1 MSSSMTIESLNFFP
15 FDASSLL
22 VALPEI
28 FLLSAIVVILLLD
41 LFLSKKFKQATYY
54 LTQFSLLATGAFAFN
69 LIGHDPTVIFS
80 NSFVLDDMASVFK
93 VFMMGGTMLAMV
105 YSRQYLTVHGLFRG
119 EFFTLVLLAVLGM
132 MVMVSG
138 YSLLTLYLGLEILS
152 LSLYTLI
159 AIARERTDAV
169 ESALKYFVL
178 GAIASGLLLYGMSMI
193 YGISGSLN
201 ISEIAAFA
209 SSSTLDSRETLITN
223 FGLVFLVIGIAFKL
237 GAVPFH
243 NWVPDVYQGS
253 PTAVTM
259 FISTVP
265 KIAAVAMLVRILID
279 GLGAMQPYWSD
290 LFMALAVLSI
300 ALGSVVALMQTNI
313 KRMLAYSTISH
324 IGFIMLGVATGVVTG
339 YASAVFYVLAYVLM
353 SLAAFGI
360 IILLNKKGF
369 EADLISDYKGLS
381 KHSPWFAL
389 MMLIIMFSMAGVP
402 PFIGFYSKLFV
413 LQQVISAG
421 FVTIAIIAVVFA
433 VISAYYYL
441 QIIKSMYFDET
452 DKEMSISAPMDM
464 QLVLSINAVL
474 ILVVGLFPDYWMQLA
489 ISLF

>member
-1 MSSSMTIESLNFFP
+1 MINTFQ
-15 FDASSLL
+15 FDTSSLL
-22 VALPEI
+22 LILPEI

-41 LFLSKKFKQATYY
+41 LFLSKPFKQITYY
-54 LTQFSLLATGAFAFN
+54 LTQFSLLITGILSFN
-69 LIGHDPTVIFS
+69 LIGHTDTVIFS

-93 VFMMGGTMLAMV
+93 VMMAGATMVAMV
-105 YSRQYLTVHGLFRG
+105 YSRHYLMQHQLFRG
-119 EFFTLVLLAVLGM
+119 EYFVLVLLSVLGM

-152 LSLYTLI
+152 LSLYALI
-159 AIARERTDAV
+159 AIARERSVAI
-169 ESALKYFVL
+169 EAALKYFVL

-201 ISEIAAFA
+201 IADIAVF
-209 SSSTLDSRETLITN
+209 SSNTDLGSKETLIIN

-243 NWVPDVYQGS
+243 MWVPDVYQGA
-253 PTAVTM
+253 PTCTTM

-290 LFMALAVLSI
+290 LFALLALLSI

-313 KRMLAYSTISH
+313 KRLLAYSTISH
-324 IGFIMLGVATGVVTG
+324 IGFILLGFMTGVVSG
-339 YASAVFYVLAYVLM
+339 YGAAVFYVLVYVLM
-353 SLAAFGI
+353 SLAGFGV
-360 IILLNKKGF
+360 IILLNKSGF
-369 EADLISDYKGLS
+369 EADEISDYKGLS

-389 MMLIIMFSMAGVP
+389 LMLIVMLSMAGVP
-402 PFIGFYSKLFV
+402 PFIGFYAKFFI
-413 LQQVISAG
+413 LQQLISAG
-421 FVTIAIIAVVFA
+421 FVTVAIIAVVFA

-441 QIIKSMYFDET
+441 QIIKSMYFT
-452 DKEMSISAPMDM
+452 DSDKTTVISAPMDIK
-464 QLVLSINAVL
+464 LILSINAIL
-474 ILVVGLFPDYWMQLA
+474 ILVIGLFPDFWIKLSF
-489 ISLF
+489 SLF

>member
-1 MSSSMTIESLNFFP
+1 MNANMTVEALNFFP
-15 FDASSLL
+15 FDSSSLW

-41 LFLSKKFKQATYY
+41 LFLTKGFKQLTYY
-54 LTQFSLLATGAFAFN
+54 LTQLSLLITGILAFN
-69 LIGHDPTVIFS
+69 LIGTEKTVIFS
-80 NSFVLDDMASVFK
+80 HSFVLDDMASVFK
-93 VFMMGGTMLAMV
+93 VFMAGASMVAMV
-105 YSRQYLTVHGLFRG
+105 YARHYLGVHKLFRG
-119 EFFTLVLLAVLGM
+119 EFFTLVLLSVLGM
-132 MVMVSG
+132 MVMISG

-152 LSLYTLI
+152 LSIYTLI
-159 AIARERTDAV
+159 AIARERSDAV

-178 GAIASGLLLYGMSMI
+178 GAISSGLLLYGMSMI

-201 ISEIAAFA
+201 ISEIASFA
-209 SSSTLDSRETLITN
+209 SSSTLDARETLIVN

-259 FISTVP
+259 FLSTVP
-265 KIAAVAMLVRILID
+265 KIAAVAMLVRILVD
-279 GLGAMQPYWSD
+279 GLGAMQAYWSD
-290 LFMALAVLSI
+290 LFMVLGILSI
-300 ALGSVVALMQTNI
+300 ALGSVVALLQTNI

-324 IGFIMLGVATGVVTG
+324 IGFILLGFATGVLSG
-339 YASAVFYVLAYVLM
+339 YASAVFYVLVYVLM
-353 SLAAFGI
+353 SLAAFGVV
-360 IILLNKKGF
+360 ILLNKKGY

-389 MMLIIMFSMAGVP
+389 MMLIVMFSMAGVP
-402 PFIGFYSKLFV
+402 PFIGFYAKLFV

-421 FVTIAIIAVVFA
+421 FITLAVIAVVFA

-441 QIIKSMYFDET
+441 QIIRSMYFDES
-452 DKEMSISAPMDM
+452 DAQASIEAPMEM
-464 QLVLSINAVL
+464 QTVLSINAIL
-474 ILVVGLFPDYWMQLA
+474 ILAVGLFPDFWMQLA
-489 ISLF
+489 KSLF

>member
-1 MSSSMTIESLNFFP
+1 MINTVQFDTASLM
-15 FDASSLL
+15 

-28 FLLSAIVVILLLD
+28 FLLSAIVVVLLLD
-41 LFLSKKFKQATYY
+41 LFLTKPFKQVAYY
-54 LTQFSLLATGAFAFN
+54 LTQLSLLITGILSFN
-69 LIGHDPTVIFS
+69 LIGQPETIIFGY
-80 NSFVLDDMASVFK
+80 SFVLDDLASVFK
-93 VFMMGGTMLAMV
+93 VFMMAAAMVAMV
-105 YSRQYLTVHGLFRG
+105 YSRHYLIQHSLFKG
-119 EFFTLVLLAVLGM
+119 EYFVLVMLSILGM

-159 AIARERTDAV
+159 AIARNRAGAIEA
-169 ESALKYFVL
+169 ALKYFVL
-178 GAIASGLLLYGMSMI
+178 GAIASGLLLYGMSMV

-201 ISEIAAFA
+201 IAEIATFA
-209 SSSTLDSRETLITN
+209 NSTVLASREILVLN

-243 NWVPDVYQGS
+243 MWVPDVYQGS
-253 PTAVTM
+253 PTSVTL

-265 KIAAVAMLVRILID
+265 KIAAVAMLVRLLVD
-279 GLGAMQPYWSD
+279 GLGSMQSYWSD
-290 LFMALAVLSI
+290 LFMVLAILSI
-300 ALGSVVALMQTNI
+300 AIGSIVALMQTNI

-324 IGFIMLGVATGVVTG
+324 VGYVLLGFVTGVITG
-339 YASAVFYVLAYVLM
+339 YSSAVFYILAYVLI

-389 MMLIIMFSMAGVP
+389 MMLMIMLSMAGVP
-402 PFIGFYSKLFV
+402 PFIGFYAKLFV
-413 LQQVISAG
+413 LQQVISSG
-421 FVTIAIIAVVFA
+421 MITVAIIAVVFA

-441 QIIKSMYFDET
+441 QIIKSMYFEEG
-452 DKEMSISAPMDM
+452 DKETTVNAPMDM
-464 QLVLSINAVL
+464 KLVLSINAVL
-474 ILVVGLFPDYWMQLA
+474 ILVVGLFPDFWMKLA
-489 ISLF
+489 LSLF

>member
-1 MSSSMTIESLNFFP
+1 MMNTFQ
-15 FDASSLL
+15 FDTASLL

-28 FLLSAIVVILLLD
+28 FLLSSIVVILLLD
-41 LFLSKKFKQATYY
+41 TFLTKEFKQVTYY
-54 LTQFSLLATGAFAFN
+54 LTQASLLITGVLAFN
-69 LIGHDPTVIFS
+69 LINEPQVIIFS
-80 NSFVLDDMASVFK
+80 GSFILDNMASVFK
-93 VFMMGGTMLAMV
+93 VFMMGAAMVAMV
-105 YSRQYLTVHGLFRG
+105 YSRHYLTQHALFRG
-119 EFFTLVLLAVLGM
+119 EYFVLVLLSILGM

-159 AIARERTDAV
+159 AIARKRSGAIEA
-169 ESALKYFVL
+169 ALKYFVL

-193 YGISGSLN
+193 YGITGSIN
-201 ISEIAAFA
+201 ITDIAAFA
-209 SSSTLDSRETLITN
+209 SDTNLGSRETLIIN

-243 NWVPDVYQGS
+243 MWVPDVYQGS
-253 PTAVTM
+253 PTSVTM

-265 KIAAVAMLVRILID
+265 KIAAVAMLVRLLVD
-279 GLGAMQPYWSD
+279 GLGSMHAYWSD
-290 LFMALAVLSI
+290 LFMVLALLSI

-313 KRMLAYSTISH
+313 KRMFAYSTISH
-324 IGFIMLGVATGVVTG
+324 VGFIMLGFVTGVITG
-339 YASAVFYVLAYVLM
+339 YGAAVFYVLVYVLM
-353 SLAAFGI
+353 SLAAFGV

-369 EADLISDYKGLS
+369 EADQISDYKGLS

-389 MMLIIMFSMAGVP
+389 MMLVVMLSMAGVP
-402 PFIGFYSKLFV
+402 PFIGFYSKFFI

-421 FVTIAIIAVVFA
+421 FVTVAIIAVVFA

-441 QIIKSMYFDET
+441 QVIKSMYFEDSDSESQIT
-452 DKEMSISAPMDM
+452 ITAPMDM
-464 QLVLSINAVL
+464 KLILSINALL
-474 ILVVGLFPDYWMQLA
+474 ILGVGIFPDFWIKLS